1 MDKNITQS
9 DLDSENKSMK
19 RININKS
26 HESQGFPIPSEVPCC
41 VSKEGSPLYETS
53 SLWRGC
59 LKLAL
64 GFYPRVLC
72 SKLFK

>member
-19 RININKS
+19 RNNINKS

-41 VSKEGSPLYETS
+41 VSKEGSP
-53 SLWRGC
+53 
-59 LKLAL
+59 
-64 GFYPRVLC
+64 
-72 SKLFK
+72 